1 MTNKKVESIYMP
13 VGMLFKSESISVTP
27 KYQRGYAWDKPEI
40 TAFLQDVEQVFI
52 ARKNGTP
59 KNHFFGSMVIVK
71 DSLMGAFNKH
81 EYELVD
87 GQQRISTFVLLA
99 TSILKH
105 YRDIEKKCA
114 EIQDTVNQLLVNKR
128 IDKLKSRF
136 IEFEQDINREVT
148 TLNVLKLSKY
158 DNDFFKNLIR
168 FTAPNPIENAYNK
181 RMNNAFKEI
190 DNKVADLAKADNL
203 AHYMDN
209 LQIIET
215 NIDVDFS
222 ILNIITYDKREA
234 YTLFQVLNN
243 RGKSLTEG
251 ELLRAKTLEML
262 ETYPSQQ
269 ATIENYWDKILL
281 DEPNQTED
289 YLRWIYNS
297 KKGRSAGSRTL
308 FDDYLEAFYPH
319 YKKPNLLMSEADET
333 QIETRKLLEEI
344 SNCRKLAN
352 GEWVFPILQPIE
364 AWDRNRLNLLIK
376 ELKSTNSMPLLLA
389 ACQLD
394 HKRFSE
400 IVQCVERFTFRYTI
414 ICNQHASHAHAVYLS
429 EAIAIRRNPNGYN
442 INNLKNKLKNL
453 LDTKA
458 NDTFFKS
465 SLDTLMYK
473 DSNNNGSN
481 KALKYFLITIEDY
494 LRWYR
499 DGNTAGE
506 PICKDKSRLLAFAD
520 TTIEHVYPRNASGTV
535 YEADLDDLKN
545 TLGNLT
551 IMGIHDNGGKGDS
564 SFASSRT
571 VFIQSSIKMNNEIGN
586 NTLWNRTSILTRAD
600 ELKNIATAIFKI
612 S

>member
-1 MTNKKVESIYMP
+1 MKVESIYMP
-13 VGMLFKSESISVTP
+13 VGMFFKSESISVTP

-40 TAFLQDVEQVFI
+40 DAFLTDLENVFN

-71 DSLMGAFNKH
+71 ESLAGAFNKH
-81 EYELVD
+81 KYEIVD

-99 TSILKH
+99 TAILKH
-105 YRDIEKKCA
+105 YMAIEKKCA
-114 EIQDTVNQLLVNKR
+114 EVHDTVNQAIVNKR

-136 IEFEQDINREVT
+136 IKFEQDINREIT

-158 DNDFFKNLIR
+158 DNDFFLKLIT
-168 FTAPNPIENAYNK
+168 FSMPNTIENAYNK
-181 RMNNAFKEI
+181 RMDSAEKAIENRVKNLTQDDI
-190 DNKVADLAKADNL
+190 LAQ
-203 AHYMDN
+203 YIDN
-209 LQIIET
+209 LQILET

-222 ILNIITYDKREA
+222 LLNIITDDKKEA

-251 ELLRAKTLEML
+251 ELLRARTLEML
-262 ETYPSQQ
+262 ESYSSQQ
-269 ATIENYWDKILL
+269 DTIENYWDKILL

-319 YKKPNLLMSEADET
+319 YKKPNLTINEADEV
-333 QIETRKLLEEI
+333 QIETKKLLDEI
-344 SNCRKLAN
+344 SNCRKLTN

-364 AWDRNRLNLLIK
+364 AWDRNRLTLLVK

-394 HKRFSE
+394 HKRFSA

-414 ICNQHASHAHAVYLS
+414 ICNQHASHANAIYLAEAV
-429 EAIAIRRNPNGYN
+429 AIRNNPSGYSL
-442 INNLKNKLKNL
+442 NNLKTKLKNL
-453 LDTKA
+453 LETKA
-458 NDTFFKS
+458 NDNFFKS
-465 SLDTLMYK
+465 SLDTLIYK

-499 DGNTAGE
+499 EGNTAGE

-520 TTIEHVYPRNASGTV
+520 TTIEHIYPRNASGTV
-535 YEADLDDLKN
+535 YDANLDDLKN
-545 TLGNLT
+545 RLGNLT
-551 IMGIHDNGGKGDS
+551 IMGISDNGGKGDK
-564 SFASSRT
+564 SFAASRS
-571 VFIQSSIKMNNEIGN
+571 VFTQSLIKMNNEIGN
-586 NTLWNRTSILTRAD
+586 NTVWDRAAILDRAD
-600 ELKNIATAIFKI
+600 ELKNIATAVFKI
-612 S
+612 V